1 MKLSDHSLKQL
12 DEAYLKRLEESSLRA
27 LSVTL
32 LADLKEARERLNQS
46 SQNTSRPPSRDA
58 PWEKSDRRKNK
69 PAPKEEVSAGAPAE
83 VAPGEAEQTQ
93 APAEGKTDE
102 AAAGSTVVVQ
112 RRAGKV
118 PGAPGHGR
126 AAPDRVDVT
135 EIHAPGCC
143 AGCGRSL
150 AEGIHQ
156 DHNAHYEVD
165 FVRAAAGWA
174 VVHRKHVWREA
185 GCACGHVTRAEPERR
200 VEEGVMVGGFR
211 LIGPGLA
218 ALVVALALRYRLSR
232 ARIKDFLEEWLGVSI
247 SVGCLHE
254 AIEEAGILLAPVED
268 QLVAAIQQSGV
279 LYADETPWPEQHARK
294 LSLWLWVFTAAKV
307 TLYYVSH
314 RGQELVKNLLDDYA
328 GVLMSDGWQ
337 SYRVYKKRLRCW
349 AHLKRKAV
357 GLTESFDAEAR
368 AFGHAALDLWRLLR
382 DAVRQARIEPKPPPL
397 RAMFDEPLRL
407 FRAQCEAAQDSS
419 HEKTRALARE
429 FLLDWAAIFAVLD
442 DPSLPLT
449 NNAAERALRHW
460 VILRQL
466 THGSRTERGSRG
478 FALLAS
484 VIDTCR
490 QRGHSPWEF
499 LTTSIARRRQ
509 NLELLALPVEGG

>member
-32 LADLKEARERLNQS
+32 LADLKEARDRLNQS
-46 SQNTSRPPSRDA
+46 SQNSSRPPSQDA
-58 PWEKSDRRKNK
+58 PWEKGDRRKN
-69 PAPKEEVSAGAPAE
+69 PTVPQDEANSDTGQPDE
-83 VAPGEAEQTQ
+83 VASNEAEQSQ
-93 APAEGKTDE
+93 PSAPLPADKEASGK
-102 AAAGSTVVVQ
+102 APPV
-112 RRAGKV
+112 RRKAGKV
-118 PGAPGHGR
+118 PGAPGYGR
-126 AAPDRVDVT
+126 AAPDKVDVT
-135 EIHAPGCC
+135 EIHAPSCC

-150 AEGIHQ
+150 AERIHQ
-156 DHNAHYEVD
+156 DYNGHYEVD
-165 FVRAAAGWA
+165 FVREATGWA

-185 GCACGHVTRAEPERR
+185 DCGCGHITRAEPARR

-232 ARIKDFLEEWLGVSI
+232 ARIAEFLDEWLGVKI
-247 SVGCLHE
+247 SVGCLQE

-268 QLVAAIQQSGV
+268 QLVTAIQQSGV

-337 SYRVYKKRLRCW
+337 AYRVYKKRLRCW

-368 AFGHAALDLWRLLR
+368 AFGHAALDLWRILR

-397 RAMFDEPLRL
+397 RTVFDEHLQA
-407 FRAQCEAAQDSS
+407 FRRQCEAAKDSP

-429 FLLDWAAIFAVLD
+429 FLQDWEAIFAVLD

-449 NNAAERALRHW
+449 NNAAERSLRHW
-460 VILRQL
+460 VILRKL

-484 VIDTCR
+484 IIDTCR

-499 LTTSIARRRQ
+499 LSNSIARRRQ
-509 NLELLALPVEGG
+509 NLEVLVLPV